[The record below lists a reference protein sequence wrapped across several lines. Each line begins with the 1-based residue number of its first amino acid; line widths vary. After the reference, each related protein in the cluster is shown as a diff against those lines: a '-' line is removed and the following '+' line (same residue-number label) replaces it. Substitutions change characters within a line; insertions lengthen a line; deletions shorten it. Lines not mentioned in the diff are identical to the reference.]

1 MDKAQMIQAILG
13 EAKSASI
20 VAGKYFDYAD
30 LFITLA
36 FRTERQLKQMCK
48 KLNIAV

>member
-1 MDKAQMIQAILG
+1 MNKAQMIQAILG
-13 EAKSASI
+13 AAINAATMENKPL
-20 VAGKYFDYAD
+20 DTTD

-36 FRTERQLKQMCK
+36 FRTDRQLKQMCK